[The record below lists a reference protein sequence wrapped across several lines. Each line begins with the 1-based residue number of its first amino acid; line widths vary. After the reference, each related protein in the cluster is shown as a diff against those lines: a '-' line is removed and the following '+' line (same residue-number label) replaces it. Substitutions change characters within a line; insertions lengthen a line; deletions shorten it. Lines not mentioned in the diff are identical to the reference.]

1 MELMVR
7 DGEQIHRVRDAPAAE
22 TDRRATDGFSRSPLS
37 RASRPF
43 TALTLKVGKG
53 SKHEVAALQPAA
65 RVRRR
70 RGRRILRS

>member
-7 DGEQIHRVRDAPAAE
+7 ADGEQIHRVRDAPAAE

-43 TALTLKVGKG
+43 TALTWKVGKG
-53 SKHEVAALQPAA
+53 SIAAN
-65 RVRRR
+65 
-70 RGRRILRS
+70 GRPIQLGAKCQIRATR